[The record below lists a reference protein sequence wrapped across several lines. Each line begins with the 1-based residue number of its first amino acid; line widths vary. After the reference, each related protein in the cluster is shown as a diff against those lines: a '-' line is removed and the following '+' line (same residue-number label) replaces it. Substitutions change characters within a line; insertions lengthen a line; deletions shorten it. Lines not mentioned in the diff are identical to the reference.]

1 MSVKSIVKNHSDCF
15 SESCVR
21 NKKIQQNQAS
31 SGFDGIAKM
40 IAKKQTTI
48 TPSPHSSGCSAVP
61 REYIPAVEKG
71 GVASGQRLAGRHWAG
86 HGHDLAAG
94 LWLAAGIATRQ
105 GAAAAGTAA

>member
-48 TPSPHSSGCSAVP
+48 TPSSHSSGC
-61 REYIPAVEKG
+61 Y
-71 GVASGQRLAGRHWAG
+71 AGAFCCFCNKPG
-86 HGHDLAAG
+86 AG
-94 LWLAAGIATRQ
+94 LQPHNSGGLLGFQARLLTLDLSVPSRRSEVCIG
-105 GAAAAGTAA
+105 